1 MASVTGSA
9 MPSWL
14 FSLQF
19 RLVAGFALVLA
30 LVLGGVSLYI
40 GRAAD
45 REAVRLEDISDR
57 AHALRVKQALADYY
71 ERNKDWKDVQPVLDR
86 TSFVLSRDIV
96 VEGKDGALIGDTRQD
111 KAAYFDKRRQFTR
124 IEVGS
129 GSEAKVYVGPL
140 KSAWGLTPPKLP
152 TQPPLPPMPV
162 SPASFQPPTSPASP
176 QAPASPAS
184 SVPPASPASPQAP
197 VPPEPPHVDVGE
209 LDEPSWA
216 RFADF
221 TNRSL
226 LWAVAVAGVG
236 GLLLVSL
243 TSRRALRS
251 VRALTF
257 AARRMGAGDLT
268 QRVDAGGRD
277 EIGELSRTFNGMA
290 DALER
295 AERQRRHL
303 VADVAHELRT
313 PLSNVQGY
321 VEALR
326 DGVLEPDAQTLAT
339 IHQQVL
345 YLSELVEDLRL
356 LADTEAGDFTLHLE
370 SGSLADALRDCIEGV
385 RARAEAKGVA
395 LASRLPASAPDVLFD
410 RTRLAQVVGNL
421 LDNALRHTPPGGSV
435 SVTLE
440 FGADVAAVSI
450 RDTGEGIPEEQ
461 LPFVFDRFYR
471 VDPSRSRITGGV
483 GLGLTIARQLVEAH
497 GGSIRAESTP
507 GQGTTFVIELPLA
520 T

>member
-1 MASVTGSA
+1 
-9 MPSWL
+9 MPSWF

-45 REAVRLEDISDR
+45 REAERLEGLSDR
-57 AHALRVKQALADYY
+57 AHALRVKRALAAYY
-71 ERNKDWKDVQPVLDR
+71 EHNKDWKDVQPVLDR
-86 TSFVLSRDIV
+86 VSFVLDRDIV
-96 VEGKDGALIGDTRQD
+96 VEGKDGALIGDTRRD
-111 KAAYFDKRRQFTR
+111 KAAYFGRDGYVK
-124 IEVGS
+124 IYDVGS
-129 GSEAKVYVGPL
+129 GSDATVYVGPL
-140 KSAWGLTPPKLP
+140 KSVARFVPPD
-152 TQPPLPPMPV
+152 PPAPPE
-162 SPASFQPPTSPASP
+162 PPRAPMLQPASP
-176 QAPASPAS
+176 Q
-184 SVPPASPASPQAP
+184 PPAPPSASLQPPAAP
-197 VPPEPPHVDVGE
+197 VPPEPPRAIADE
-209 LDEPSWA
+209 LVEPSWE
-216 RFADF
+216 RFAAA
-221 TNRSL
+221 TIRSL
-226 LWAVAVAGVG
+226 AWAVSVAVVG
-236 GLLLVSL
+236 GLLLVWL
-243 TSRRALRS
+243 MSRRALRS
-251 VRALTF
+251 VSALTF

-356 LADTEAGDFTLHLE
+356 LADTEAGDFTLHRE
-370 SGSLADALRDCIEGV
+370 RGSLDDALRECVEGV

-395 LASRLPASAPDVLFD
+395 LASRLPASAPEMSFD

-421 LDNALRHTPPGGSV
+421 LDNAIRHTPPGGSV
-435 SVTLE
+435 TVE
-440 FGADVAAVSI
+440 MDVGADAATVSI

-471 VDPSRSRITGGV
+471 VDPSRSRITGGA

-497 GGSIRAESTP
+497 GGTIRAESTP
-507 GQGTTFVIELPLA
+507 GQGAVFVIDLPLS

>member
-1 MASVTGSA
+1 

-111 KAAYFDKRRQFTR
+111 KAAYFDRRRQFTR
-124 IEVGS
+124 VEVGS

-140 KSAWGLTPPKLP
+140 KSAWGLTPPKMP

-162 SPASFQPPTSPASP
+162 PPASFQPP
-176 QAPASPAS
+176 ASPAS
-184 SVPPASPASPQAP
+184 SLPPASPASPQAP

-251 VRALTF
+251 VRALTA

-277 EIGELSRTFNGMA
+277 EIGELSRTFNSMA

-326 DGVLEPDAQTLAT
+326 DGVLESDEQTLAT

-356 LADTEAGDFTLHLE
+356 LADTEAGDFNLHRE
-370 SGSLADALRDCIEGV
+370 HGSLAEALRECVEGV

-395 LASRLPASAPDVLFD
+395 LASRLPASAPEMSFD

-421 LDNALRHTPPGGSV
+421 LDNAIRHTPPGGSV

-440 FGADVAAVSI
+440 FSADVATVSI

-461 LPFVFDRFYR
+461 LPFVFDRFDR
-471 VDPSRSRITGGV
+471 VDPSRSRITGGA

-497 GGSIRAESTP
+497 GGTIRAESAP
-507 GQGTTFVIELPLA
+507 GQGATFTFDLPLPPLP
-520 T
+520 

>member
-1 MASVTGSA
+1 
-9 MPSWL
+9 MPSWF

-57 AHALRVKQALADYY
+57 AHALRVKQALAEYY
-71 ERNKDWKDVQPVLDR
+71 EHNQDWKDVQPLLDR
-86 TSFVLSRDIV
+86 TGFVLSRDIV
-96 VEGKDGALIGDTRQD
+96 VEDRDGVLIGDTRQD
-111 KAAYFDKRRQFTR
+111 KAAYFDRRRQFTR
-124 IEVGS
+124 FEVGS

-140 KSAWGLTPPKLP
+140 KSAWGVTPPKMP

-162 SPASFQPPTSPASP
+162 SPASFQPP
-176 QAPASPAS
+176 
-184 SVPPASPASPQAP
+184 ASPASPQAP
-197 VPPEPPHVDVGE
+197 VPPERPHVDVGE

-268 QRVDAGGRD
+268 QRVEAGGRD

-356 LADTEAGDFTLHLE
+356 LADTEAGDFSLHRERGL
-370 SGSLADALRDCIEGV
+370 LADALRECVEGV

-395 LASRLPASAPDVLFD
+395 LASRLPANAPEMSFD

-421 LDNALRHTPPGGSV
+421 LDNAIRHTPPGGSV
-435 SVTLE
+435 SVE
-440 FGADVAAVSI
+440 MDVGADTATVSI

-471 VDPSRSRITGGV
+471 VDPSRSRITGGA

-497 GGSIRAESTP
+497 GGTIRAESTP
-507 GQGTTFVIELPLA
+507 GQGAVFVIDLPLS

>member
-1 MASVTGSA
+1 

-45 REAVRLEDISDR
+45 REAEYLEGLSDTAR
-57 AHALRVKQALADYY
+57 ALRIKQALADYY
-71 ERNKDWKDVQPVLDR
+71 EHNKTWKDVQPVLDR
-86 TSFVLSRDIV
+86 ASFVSGREIV
-96 VEGKDGALIGDTRQD
+96 VEDKDGALIGDTRRD
-111 KAAYFDKRRQFTR
+111 KAAYFDKSKQFTPY
-124 IEVGS
+124 ELGY
-129 GSEAKVYVGPL
+129 GSEAKVYVGPRRNVMVFT
-140 KSAWGLTPPKLP
+140 APGIPPAPPAPDTPPVPSIELP
-152 TQPPLPPMPV
+152 NGE
-162 SPASFQPPTSPASP
+162 PA
-176 QAPASPAS
+176 
-184 SVPPASPASPQAP
+184 
-197 VPPEPPHVDVGE
+197 HLDGGE
-209 LDEPSWA
+209 FEEPSWA
-216 RFADF
+216 GFAAA

-226 LWAVAVAGVG
+226 LWAGVVAGAG

-251 VRALTF
+251 VRALTT

-356 LADTEAGDFTLHLE
+356 LADTEAGDFILHRDR
-370 SGSLADALRDCIEGV
+370 GSLADALRECIEGV

-395 LASRLPASAPDVLFD
+395 LASRLPSHAPDVSFD

-421 LDNALRHTPPGGSV
+421 LDNAIRHTPPGGSV

-440 FGADVAAVSI
+440 FGADLATVAI
-450 RDTGEGIPEEQ
+450 RDTGEGIPQEQ

-471 VDPSRSRITGGV
+471 VDPSRSRITGGA

-497 GGSIRAESTP
+497 GGAIRAESEP
-507 GQGTTFVIELPLA
+507 GRGTTVTFDLPLSN
-520 T
+520 

>member
-1 MASVTGSA
+1 MS
-9 MPSWL
+9 
-14 FSLQF
+14 
-19 RLVAGFALVLA
+19 
-30 LVLGGVSLYI
+30 Y
-40 GRAAD
+40 
-45 REAVRLEDISDR
+45 
-57 AHALRVKQALADYY
+57 
-71 ERNKDWKDVQPVLDR
+71 
-86 TSFVLSRDIV
+86 
-96 VEGKDGALIGDTRQD
+96 
-111 KAAYFDKRRQFTR
+111 
-124 IEVGS
+124 IEV
-129 GSEAKVYVGPL
+129 SEF
-140 KSAWGLTPPKLP
+140 T
-152 TQPPLPPMPV
+152 
-162 SPASFQPPTSPASP
+162 
-176 QAPASPAS
+176 
-184 SVPPASPASPQAP
+184 
-197 VPPEPPHVDVGE
+197 
-209 LDEPSWA
+209 EPSWA
-216 RFADF
+216 RFAAATD
-221 TNRSL
+221 RSL
-226 LWAVAVAGVG
+226 LWAGVVAGLG

-243 TSRRALRS
+243 TSSRALRS
-251 VRALTF
+251 VRALTA

-268 QRVDAGGRD
+268 QRVEAGGRD

-356 LADTEAGDFTLHLE
+356 LADTEAGDFNLHRE
-370 SGSLADALRDCIEGV
+370 RGSVADALRECIEGV

-395 LASRLPASAPDVLFD
+395 LASRLPASAPEMSFD

-421 LDNALRHTPPGGSV
+421 LDNAIRHTPPGGSV
-435 SVTLE
+435 TVE
-440 FGADVAAVSI
+440 MDAGADAATVSI
-450 RDTGEGIPEEQ
+450 SDTGEGIPEEQ

-471 VDPSRSRITGGV
+471 VDPSRTRATGGV

-507 GQGTTFVIELPLA
+507 GQGATFTFDLPLVP
-520 T
+520 

>member
-1 MASVTGSA
+1 
-9 MPSWL
+9 MPSWF

-19 RLVAGFALVLA
+19 RLVAGFALALA

-45 REAVRLEDISDR
+45 MEAERLEGLSDTAR
-57 AHALRVKQALADYY
+57 AMRIKQALADYY
-71 ERNKDWKDVQPVLDR
+71 EHNRDWKDVQPVLDR
-86 TSFVLSRDIV
+86 ASFVSDREIV
-96 VEGKDGALIGDTRQD
+96 VEDKDGALIGDTRRD
-111 KAAYFDKRRQFTR
+111 KAAYFERGKHFA
-124 IEVGS
+124 IYEVGS
-129 GSEAKVYVGPL
+129 GSGAKVYVGPT
-140 KSAWGLTPPKLP
+140 KSVAWIVRPPA
-152 TQPPLPPMPV
+152 PPAMPAPPDAPQL
-162 SPASFQPPTSPASP
+162 PASVET
-176 QAPASPAS
+176 
-184 SVPPASPASPQAP
+184 
-197 VPPEPPHVDVGE
+197 PHTEGGE
-209 LDEPSWA
+209 FAEPSWS
-216 RFADF
+216 RFATA

-226 LWAVAVAGVG
+226 LWAGVVAGFG

-243 TSRRALRS
+243 TSSRALRS
-251 VRALTF
+251 VRALTT
-257 AARRMGAGDLT
+257 AARRMGTGDLS

-326 DGVLEPDAQTLAT
+326 DGVLKPDAQTLAT

-345 YLSELVEDLRL
+345 HLSELVEDLRL
-356 LADTEAGDFTLHLE
+356 LADTEAGDFILHRE
-370 SGSLADALRDCIEGV
+370 RGSLVEALRECVEGV

-395 LASRLPASAPDVLFD
+395 LASRLPADAPPVSFD
-410 RTRLAQVVGNL
+410 RIRIAQVVGNL
-421 LDNALRHTPPGGSV
+421 LDNAIRHTPPGGSV
-435 SVTLE
+435 TVE
-440 FGADVAAVSI
+440 MEVVADAATVSI

-471 VDPSRSRITGGV
+471 VDPSRSRVTGGA

-497 GGSIRAESTP
+497 DGTIRAESEQ
-507 GQGTTFVIELPLA
+507 GRGTTFTFDLPKSLPPRP
-520 T
+520 TS

>member
-1 MASVTGSA
+1 
-9 MPSWL
+9 MPSWF

-19 RLVAGFALVLA
+19 RLVAGFALALA

-45 REAVRLEDISDR
+45 REAERLENLSDTAR
-57 AHALRVKQALADYY
+57 ALRIKQALADYY

-86 TSFVLSRDIV
+86 ASYVSGREIV
-96 VEGKDGALIGDTRQD
+96 VQRKDGALIGDTRRD
-111 KAAYFDKRRQFTR
+111 RGAHFDKSKQFKSFDLGSDS
-124 IEVGS
+124 EV
-129 GSEAKVYVGPL
+129 KVYVGPL
-140 KSAWGLTPPKLP
+140 NRVVWVVSPPDPPDPPKLP
-152 TQPPLPPMPV
+152 DLPTPPSLSGLPSYPG
-162 SPASFQPPTSPASP
+162 SPT
-176 QAPASPAS
+176 
-184 SVPPASPASPQAP
+184 PPASTVRIAVTTGGEAP
-197 VPPEPPHVDVGE
+197 HLDAGE
-209 LDEPSWA
+209 FEEPSWA
-216 RFADF
+216 RFAEV

-226 LWAVAVAGVG
+226 LWAGVVAGAG

-251 VRALTF
+251 VRALTT
-257 AARRMGAGDLT
+257 AARRMGAGDLS

-277 EIGELSRTFNGMA
+277 EIGELSRTFNSMA

-326 DGVLEPDAQTLAT
+326 DGVLEPDDQTLAT

-356 LADTEAGDFTLHLE
+356 LADTEAGDFALHLE
-370 SGSLADALRDCIEGV
+370 SGSLAAALRESVEGV
-385 RARAEAKGVA
+385 RARADAKGVA
-395 LASRLPASAPDVLFD
+395 IATLLPASAPDLSFD
-410 RTRLAQVVGNL
+410 RTRIAQVVGNL
-421 LDNALRHTPPGGSV
+421 LDNAIRHTPHGGSV

-440 FGADVAAVSI
+440 FRADAATVSI
-450 RDTGEGIPEEQ
+450 ADTGEGIPEEQ

-471 VDPSRSRITGGV
+471 VDPSRSRITGGA
-483 GLGLTIARQLVEAH
+483 GLGLTIARQLVQAH
-497 GGSIRAESTP
+497 GGTIRAQSAV
-507 GQGTTFVIELPLA
+507 GVGTTVVFQLPPSAVPSPLMGEG
-520 T
+520 

>member
-1 MASVTGSA
+1 

-19 RLVAGFALVLA
+19 RLVAGFALALA

-45 REAVRLEDISDR
+45 REAERLEGLSETAR
-57 AHALRVKQALADYY
+57 ALRIRHALADYY
-71 ERNKDWKDVQPVLDR
+71 EHNKDWKDVQPVLDR
-86 TSFVLSRDIV
+86 ASFVSGREIV
-96 VEGKDGALIGDTRQD
+96 VEDKDGALIGDTRRD
-111 KAAYFDKRRQFTR
+111 KAAYFERGKHFATYD
-124 IEVGS
+124 VGS
-129 GSEAKVYVGPL
+129 GSGAKVYVGPT
-140 KSAWGLTPPKLP
+140 KSVAWI
-152 TQPPLPPMPV
+152 V
-162 SPASFQPPTSPASP
+162 R
-176 QAPASPAS
+176 
-184 SVPPASPASPQAP
+184 PPAPPAMPELPAPPQLPAG
-197 VPPEPPHVDVGE
+197 VETLHVEVSE
-209 LDEPSWA
+209 FTEPSWS
-216 RFADF
+216 RFAAATD
-221 TNRSL
+221 RSL
-226 LWAVAVAGVG
+226 LWAGVVAGAG

-251 VRALTF
+251 VRDLTA
-257 AARRMGAGDLT
+257 AARRMGAGDLS

-356 LADTEAGDFTLHLE
+356 LADTEAGDFILHRE
-370 SGSLADALRDCIEGV
+370 RGSLADALRECIEGV

-395 LASRLPASAPDVLFD
+395 LASRLPASAPDVSFD

-421 LDNALRHTPPGGSV
+421 LDNAIRHTPPGGSV

-440 FGADVAAVSI
+440 FDADAATVSI

-471 VDPSRSRITGGV
+471 VDPSRSRVTGGA

-497 GGSIRAESTP
+497 GGAIRAQSEP
-507 GQGTTFVIELPLA
+507 GRGTTLTFHLPKVPSPLMGEG
-520 T
+520 

>member
-1 MASVTGSA
+1 
-9 MPSWL
+9 MPDWL

-45 REAVRLEDISDR
+45 SEAERLEGLSETAR
-57 AHALRVKQALADYY
+57 ALRIKHALADYY
-71 ERNKDWKDVQPVLDR
+71 EHNRDWKDVQPVLDR
-86 TSFVLSRDIV
+86 ASFVSGREIV
-96 VEGKDGALIGDTRQD
+96 VEDKDGGLIGDTRRD
-111 KAAYFDKRRQFTR
+111 KAAYLERGKHFTTYD
-124 IEVGS
+124 VGS
-129 GSEAKVYVGPL
+129 GSGAKVYVGPT
-140 KSAWGLTPPKLP
+140 KSVAWIVRPPTPPAMPELP
-152 TQPPLPPMPV
+152 RLPAPPDVPQLPAGVEPSYIEV
-162 SPASFQPPTSPASP
+162 SEFT
-176 QAPASPAS
+176 
-184 SVPPASPASPQAP
+184 
-197 VPPEPPHVDVGE
+197 
-209 LDEPSWA
+209 EPSWA
-216 RFADF
+216 RFAAA

-226 LWAVAVAGVG
+226 LWAGAVAGAG

-251 VRALTF
+251 VRDLTS

-356 LADTEAGDFTLHLE
+356 LADTEAGDFILHRE
-370 SGSLADALRDCIEGV
+370 RGSLADALRECIEGV

-395 LASRLPASAPDVLFD
+395 LASRLPASAPHVSFD

-421 LDNALRHTPPGGSV
+421 LDNAIRHTPPGGRV
-435 SVTLE
+435 AATLE
-440 FGADVAAVSI
+440 FGADFATVSI

-471 VDPSRSRITGGV
+471 VDPSRSRITGGA

-497 GGSIRAESTP
+497 GGAIRAESEP
-507 GQGTTFVIELPLA
+507 GRGTTFTFDLPMSPLPEGEG
-520 T
+520 

>member
-1 MASVTGSA
+1 
-9 MPSWL
+9 MPDWF

-19 RLVAGFALVLA
+19 RLVAGFALALV
-30 LVLGGVSLYI
+30 LVLGGVGLYI

-45 REAVRLEDISDR
+45 REAERLEGLSDTAR
-57 AHALRVKQALADYY
+57 ALRIKQALADYY
-71 ERNKDWKDVQPVLDR
+71 EHNKDWKDVQPVLDR
-86 TSFVLSRDIV
+86 ASFVSGRDII
-96 VEGKDGALIGDTRQD
+96 VEGKDGALIGDTRRD
-111 KAAYFDKRRQFTR
+111 KAAYFERGKHFT
-124 IEVGS
+124 IYELGS
-129 GSEAKVYVGPL
+129 GSGAKVYVGPT
-140 KSAWGLTPPKLP
+140 KSVEWVIRPPTPPAMPELPRLP
-152 TQPPLPPMPV
+152 TPPD
-162 SPASFQPPTSPASP
+162 AP
-176 QAPASPAS
+176 QL
-184 SVPPASPASPQAP
+184 SVRL
-197 VPPEPPHVDVGE
+197 EPPHLDASDF
-209 LDEPSWA
+209 DEPSWA
-216 RFADF
+216 RFAAA

-226 LWAVAVAGVG
+226 LWAGVVAGAG

-243 TSRRALRS
+243 TSSRALRS
-251 VRALTF
+251 VRALTA
-257 AARRMGAGDLT
+257 AARRMGAGDLS

-277 EIGELSRTFNGMA
+277 EVGELSRTFNGMA

-356 LADTEAGDFTLHLE
+356 LSDTEAADFALHRE
-370 SGSLADALRDCIEGV
+370 RGSLADALRECIHGV

-395 LASRLPASAPDVLFD
+395 LASRLPASAPEVSFD

-421 LDNALRHTPPGGSV
+421 LDNAIRHTPPGGSV
-435 SVTLE
+435 NVTLE
-440 FGADVAAVSI
+440 FGADAATVSI

-471 VDPSRSRITGGV
+471 VDPSRSRITGGA

-497 GGSIRAESTP
+497 GGAIRAQSAP
-507 GQGTTFVIELPLA
+507 GRGTTFTFHLPLSPLPEGEG
-520 T
+520 

>member
-1 MASVTGSA
+1 
-9 MPSWL
+9 MPSWF

-57 AHALRVKQALADYY
+57 AHALRVKQALAEYY
-71 ERNKDWKDVQPVLDR
+71 EHNQDWKDVQPLLDR
-86 TSFVLSRDIV
+86 TGFVLSRDIV
-96 VEGKDGALIGDTRQD
+96 VEDKDGVLIGDTRQD
-111 KAAYFDKRRQFTR
+111 KAAYFDRRRQFTR
-124 IEVGS
+124 FEVGS

-140 KSAWGLTPPKLP
+140 KSAWSVTPPKMP

-162 SPASFQPPTSPASP
+162 SPASSL
-176 QAPASPAS
+176 
-184 SVPPASPASPQAP
+184 PPASPASPQSPA
-197 VPPEPPHVDVGE
+197 PPERPHVDVGE

-326 DGVLEPDAQTLAT
+326 DGVLEPDAHTLAT
-339 IHQQVL
+339 IHQQVM

-356 LADTEAGDFTLHLE
+356 LADTEAGDFSLHRERGL
-370 SGSLADALRDCIEGV
+370 LADALRECVEGV

-395 LASRLPASAPDVLFD
+395 LASRLPANAPEMSFD

-421 LDNALRHTPPGGSV
+421 LDNAIRHTPPGGSV
-435 SVTLE
+435 TVE
-440 FGADVAAVSI
+440 MDVGADAATVSI

-461 LPFVFDRFYR
+461 LSFVFDRFYR
-471 VDPSRSRITGGV
+471 VDPSRSRITGGA

-497 GGSIRAESTP
+497 GGTIRAESTP
-507 GQGTTFVIELPLA
+507 GQGAVFVIDLPLS